1 MCSTGRVHT
10 QAAMRESWGLRQGNA
25 AFNKLWGNRD
35 WADVQCIRCR
45 AWEMQVGAACE
56 PAMWLDASACFDD
69 SQAAADAARRAAEQ
83 SGVRFVVPSLAT
95 DKLMPC
101 HGRPRPAPQ
110 SCEAFARVCA
120 CSGTGCV
127 AT

>member
-1 MCSTGRVHT
+1 
-10 QAAMRESWGLRQGNA
+10 MRESWGLWQGNA
-25 AFNKLWGNRD
+25 AFNTLWASGD
-35 WADVQCIRCR
+35 WADAWCVQCR

-110 SCEAFARVCA
+110 SCAAFACVGAR
-120 CSGTGCV
+120 SGTGGV
-127 AT
+127 LT